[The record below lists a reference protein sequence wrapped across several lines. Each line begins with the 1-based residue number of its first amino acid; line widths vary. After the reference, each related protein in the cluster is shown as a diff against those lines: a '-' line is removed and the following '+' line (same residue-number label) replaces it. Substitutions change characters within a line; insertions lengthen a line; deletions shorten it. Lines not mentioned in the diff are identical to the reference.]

1 MRLRELLYPPMS
13 VRVRFA
19 PSPTGYLHVGGA
31 RTAFYNYLF
40 AKKHRGAFILRVED
54 TDLERSTED
63 ALKMQIEDLSW
74 LGLKWD
80 EGIDPITLQSF
91 GPHGP
96 YRQSQRRQIYK
107 EHAEKL
113 LETGKAYYDFRT
125 DEELEALKAKALEQG
140 DMHRTLR
147 PEVIVPL
154 EEARRRIAQGE
165 KAAVRFRVD
174 DVRDYILQ
182 DLVRGEV
189 RFPSDMVGDFVILRS
204 NGMPVY
210 NFCCVIDDALMEITH
225 VFRAEEHLSNTLRQQ
240 MLYEAFNYKMPQFGH
255 LSLVLGQDR
264 QKLSKRHGATSCH
277 DYKKRGYLPEAL
289 LNFLALLG
297 WSPSDD
303 REIFSIPEL
312 VEAFSETRLN
322 ASGAVFDE
330 EKLKWMNS
338 MHLRALP
345 NASLWQLVQPF
356 LQEQNI
362 ACPTDPAWTSRA
374 LDLFKSYMETLADSV
389 NLFKPIDD
397 KYFAISAEGKE
408 TLSWETSK
416 AVLQEWKKGLQS
428 KGEYLTTEEFESL
441 QNSIKESAR
450 VKGKHL
456 FMPIRV
462 AVIGQPHG
470 AELKILVPLIHR
482 DSLLKRAEMCLTQ
495 P

>member
-1 MRLRELLYPPMS
+1 MN

-31 RTAFYNYLF
+31 RTAFFNYLF
-40 AKKHRGAFILRVED
+40 AKKMGGTFILRVED

-63 ALKMQIEDLSW
+63 ALKMQIEDLTW

-80 EGIDPITLQSF
+80 EGVDPVTLKSV

-96 YRQSQRRQIYK
+96 YKQSDRLSIYK

-113 LETGKAYYDFRT
+113 LESGKAYYDFRT
-125 DEELEALKAKALEQG
+125 DEELGALKAKAVADG
-140 DMHRTLR
+140 SHRTPR
-147 PEVIVPL
+147 PEPMISL
-154 EEARRRIAQGE
+154 ADARARIANGE

-189 RFPSDMVGDFVILRS
+189 KFPSDMVGDFVVLRS

-210 NFCCVIDDALMEITH
+210 NFCCAVDDALMGITH

-240 MLYEAFNYKMPQFGH
+240 MIYEAFGYTLPQFGH

-264 QKLSKRHGATSCH
+264 QKLSKRHGATSCNE
-277 DYKKRGYLPEAL
+277 YKKRGYLPEAL

-303 REIFSIPEL
+303 REVYTVPEL
-312 VEAFSETRLN
+312 IEAFSETRLN

-330 EKLKWMNS
+330 EKLKWMNAT
-338 MHLRALP
+338 HLRALS
-345 NASLWQLVQPF
+345 ADDLWSRLQPF
-356 LQEQNI
+356 LAEHNI
-362 ACPTDPAWTSRA
+362 SCPSDKDWISRA
-374 LDLFKSYMETLADSV
+374 LELFKTSMETLLDGV
-389 NLFKPIDD
+389 TLFQPVDD
-397 KYFAISAEGKE
+397 KHFVITDEGKE

-416 AVLQEWKKGLQS
+416 EVLQEWKKGLSS
-428 KGEYLTTEEFESL
+428 KGDFLTTEEFEAL
-441 QNSIKESAR
+441 QNGIKDTAK
-450 VKGKHL
+450 VKGKQL

-462 AVIGQPHG
+462 AVIGKPHG
-470 AELKILVPLIHR
+470 SELKTLVPLLHR
-482 DSLLKRAEMCLTQ
+482 DSLLKRVDLCLSQ
-495 P
+495 MS

>member
-1 MRLRELLYPPMS
+1 MS
-13 VRVRFA
+13 NIRVRFA

-40 AKKHRGAFILRVED
+40 AKKMGGQFILRVED
-54 TDLERSTED
+54 TDLERSTEE
-63 ALKMQIEDLSW
+63 ALKMQIEDLMW
-74 LGLKWD
+74 LGLQWD
-80 EGIDPITLQSF
+80 EGIDPKTLKSF
-91 GPHGP
+91 GPYGP
-96 YRQSQRRQIYK
+96 YRQSERRTIYQ

-113 LETGKAYYDFRT
+113 LASGKAYYDFRT

-140 DMHRTLR
+140 DMNRTSR
-147 PEVIVPL
+147 PEVIVPI
-154 EEARRRIAQGE
+154 EEARHRIAGGE
-165 KAAVRFRVD
+165 KAAIRFRVD
-174 DVRDYILQ
+174 DVRDYVLK

-210 NFCCVIDDALMEITH
+210 NFCCVIDDALMKISH

-240 MLYEAFNYKMPQFGH
+240 MLYEAFGYTVPQFGH

-264 QKLSKRHGATSCH
+264 QKLSKRHGATSCN

-312 VEAFSETRLN
+312 IQAFSETRLN

-345 NASLWQLVQPF
+345 NEELWRRVQPF
-356 LQEQNI
+356 LVEQNI
-362 ACPTDPAWTSRA
+362 SCPQDMSWVSRA
-374 LDLFKSYMETLADSV
+374 LDLFKSYMETLADAV
-389 NLFKPIDD
+389 TLLKPIDD
-397 KYFAISAEGKE
+397 QHFTISPEGKE

-416 AVLQEWKKGLQS
+416 VVLQEWKKGLATHRD
-428 KGEYLTTEEFESL
+428 YLTSEEFEAL
-441 QNSIKESAR
+441 QNQIKDTAK
-450 VKGKHL
+450 VKGKNL

-470 AELKILVPLIHR
+470 AELKTLVPLIHR
-482 DSLLKRAEMCLTQ
+482 DSLLKRADICLNA
-495 P
+495 